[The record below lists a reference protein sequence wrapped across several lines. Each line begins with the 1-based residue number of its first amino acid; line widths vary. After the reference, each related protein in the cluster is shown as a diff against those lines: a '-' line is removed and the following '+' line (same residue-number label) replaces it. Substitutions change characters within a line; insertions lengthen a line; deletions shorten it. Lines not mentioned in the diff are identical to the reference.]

1 MSMSKAIYDPVYTP
15 SQRARLAR
23 MSATA
28 RVVFTDVL
36 AAIQQAEEIGGPEG
50 QDYLILMEAVMEE
63 ATERR
68 DYCRDHIMD

>member
-1 MSMSKAIYDPVYTP
+1 MTKAVYEPVYTP

-23 MSATA
+23 LSSTA
-28 RVVFTDVL
+28 REVFTEVL
-36 AAIQQAEEIGGPEG
+36 GAIQQAEEIGGPEG
-50 QDYLILMEAVMEE
+50 QDYLCLMEAVMEE